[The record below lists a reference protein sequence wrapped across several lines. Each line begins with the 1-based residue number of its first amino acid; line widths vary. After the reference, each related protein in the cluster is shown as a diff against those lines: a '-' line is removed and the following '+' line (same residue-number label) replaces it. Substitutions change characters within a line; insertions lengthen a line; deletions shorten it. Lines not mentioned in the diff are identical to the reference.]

1 MYIFSLSKTKRI
13 IIRLL
18 AAFVAL
24 VIGLSCSIDSCYAA
38 PDKDEEKQS
47 KKVVEVKEPRIT
59 AGSYVVMS
67 GSTSEVVVDGHADR
81 KMSMGNIT
89 KLMTAMVVIDNLHD
103 DGEYDNFIEISKS
116 VDKYGDVFRAGESV
130 RLEDLLKAMLI
141 GCSDEAAEAVAR
153 YSASKR
159 AIFISEMNS
168 KAMEIGLMSTQ
179 YSNPTG
185 KYDPNHYSTALES
198 AIVAQYAVRYAAI
211 KEILGQDMATIEIY
225 GKKKNRSE
233 VFTNS
238 NPLLSSTKP
247 SEQYRYIKGGI
258 MGTLSEPQEF
268 AQYVGIA
275 VKDDMQYVV
284 TLLEADETKV
294 ATEAM
299 DLFEYGDSKASKNT
313 IVKADKFVGRARVKG
328 GAWTKVKAYTET
340 KGFAYIPPEGS
351 TDLVKTQVVM
361 TSGLEAPLK
370 AGDKVGEYRIYVA
383 DELKGTVDLVIKK
396 DIVKGWLPS
405 KIYIS
410 NLAALITLLMISII
424 GFGLAR
430 IRRINKRKAA
440 LKARARQQKIREL
453 AEKQNALDE
462 DRRKRKWTYSNYYD
476 SEDIYNA
483 MNRNKK

>member
-1 MYIFSLSKTKRI
+1 MIIFRGSQLKK
-13 IIRLL
+13 LL
-18 AAFVAL
+18 TVLLTVIVAL
-24 VIGLSCSIDSCYAA
+24 SFSIYPSWATA
-38 PDKDEEKQS
+38 KTEDEKNDA
-47 KKVVEVKEPRIT
+47 KNRKTVEIKEPNVS

-67 GSTSEVVVDGHADR
+67 GSTTEIVVDGHADR

-103 DGEYDNFIEISKS
+103 DDEYDIKIEISKK
-116 VDKYGDVFRAGESV
+116 VDQYGDVFKAGESV
-130 RLEDLLKAMLI
+130 SLKDLLRAMLV
-141 GCSDEAAEAVAR
+141 GCSDEAAEALAR

-198 AIVAQYAVRYAAI
+198 AIVAQYAVRYAVI

-225 GKKKNRSE
+225 GKKKNRNE

-238 NPLLSSTKP
+238 NPLLASTKS

-284 TLLEADETKV
+284 ALLEANENKV
-294 ATEAM
+294 PADAM
-299 DLFEYGDSKASKNT
+299 DLFEYGDTKASKNT

-361 TSGLEAPLK
+361 TSGLIAPLK

-383 DELKGTVDLVIKK
+383 DELKGTVDLIVKK
-396 DIVKGWLPS
+396 DVPTGWILS
-405 KIYIS
+405 NLYIS
-410 NLAALITLLMISII
+410 NLATLIALLLILIV

-430 IRRINKRKAA
+430 IRAINKHKAM
-440 LKARARQQKIREL
+440 LKARARQQKIREM
-453 AEKQNALDE
+453 AEKQEALDE
-462 DRRKRKWTYSNYYD
+462 DRKKRKWTYSKYYD
-476 SEDIYNA
+476 SKDMEDA
-483 MNRNKK
+483 MKRTKR